1 MKIKRSCNNS
11 LSIISGRK
19 DITIKIKRFQ
29 KLKKSTGST
38 MSDRDFEN
46 DNLDCLVEC
55 E

>member
-1 MKIKRSCNNS
+1 M
-11 LSIISGRK
+11 SGRA

-38 MSDRDFEN
+38 LSDRDFEN
-46 DNLDCLVEC
+46 GNLDCLTEC